1 MTSAGTTGRS
11 KVDSPAIRD
20 LRSRVRGEVLTAEDP
35 GFDDV
40 RRVWNALIDRRPG
53 AIIRCTG
60 AADVMAAITI
70 ARERELLVAIR
81 GGGHNVAGASVCD
94 DGLVIDLSAMRG
106 IRVDPNRR
114 TAQAQGGVTWGDLD
128 HETQRFGLAAPGG
141 VVSTTGIAGL
151 TLGGGLGWLRSKYG
165 LSCDNLLSVDI
176 VTADGQFRS
185 ANERENSDL
194 FWGIRGGGGNFG
206 VVTSFGYQLHA
217 VGPEVM
223 LCVVAYP
230 LGASLPVLRSWR
242 DFMASAPDEFS
253 SQAYLWSVPD
263 HDSFPAAARGNPAVV
278 IAGMYAGPADEGERF
293 VRPLR
298 DLGPVLAD
306 LSQKCPYTAA
316 QTMFDP
322 FVPKGRRYYFKSTN
336 LTNLDDAVLEIITT
350 GAMKRPVPSV
360 LLAIWHYGGVLRRRR
375 IEDSAFASRDTPFLF
390 SVDGIWDRPED
401 SDRVIAWSRALV
413 NDMQAHSSGGM
424 YVNFPG
430 FAEEG
435 DELIRAS
442 YSSNY
447 ERLVALKNKYDPG
460 NLFRMNLNIKPT
472 V

>member
-1 MTSAGTTGRS
+1 
-11 KVDSPAIRD
+11 
-20 LRSRVRGEVLTAEDP
+20 LRGEVLTAEDAR
-35 GFDDV
+35 FDDV
-40 RRVWNALIDRRPG
+40 RRGWNTLFDRRPG
-53 AIIRCTG
+53 ASVRCTG
-60 AADVMAAITI
+60 AADVVAAITI
-70 ARERELLVAIR
+70 ARERKLLVSVR

-94 DGLVIDLSAMRG
+94 DGLMIDLSAMRG
-106 IRVDPNRR
+106 IRVDPNQRI
-114 TAQAQGGVTWGDLD
+114 AQAQGGVTWGDLD
-128 HETQRFGLAAPGG
+128 HETQVFGLAAPGG
-141 VVSTTGIAGL
+141 LVSTTGIAGL

-165 LSCDNLLSVDI
+165 LSCDNLRSVDI

-185 ANERENSDL
+185 ANETDNSDL

-206 VVTSFGYQLHA
+206 VVTSFVYQLHA

-230 LGASLPVLRSWR
+230 LGASPLVLRSWR

-253 SQAYLWSVPD
+253 SQAYLWSIPD
-263 HDSFPAAARGNPAVV
+263 HEAFPAAARGNPAV
-278 IAGMYAGPADEGERF
+278 ILAGVYAGPADEGEKF

-298 DLGPVLAD
+298 ELGPVLAD

-336 LTNLDDAVLEIITT
+336 LASLDDTVLEMITT
-350 GAMKRPVPSV
+350 RTMERPVSSV
-360 LLAIWHYGGVLRRRR
+360 LLAIWHYGGVLRRRG
-375 IEDSAFASRDTPFLF
+375 IEDSAFAGRDTPFLF

-401 SDRVIAWSRALV
+401 SDRVIAWSRAFV

-442 YSSNY
+442 YGSNY

-460 NLFRMNLNIKPT
+460 NLLRMNVNIKPT